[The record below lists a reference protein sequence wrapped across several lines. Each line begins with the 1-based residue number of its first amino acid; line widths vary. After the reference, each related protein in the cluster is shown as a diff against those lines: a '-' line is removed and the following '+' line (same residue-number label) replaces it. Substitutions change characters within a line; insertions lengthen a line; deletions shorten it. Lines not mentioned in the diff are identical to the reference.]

1 MAGWVPPWEVQS
13 HWATRACFYPWVSP
27 PLPLLRLAFCSGR
40 RCCNVLLMW
49 QESERPTHTHT
60 HSHRFSRSAIESK
73 TQKLLAAYHF
83 FFPALFFFFSLVGV
97 QRDGGRELKKRGRE
111 GNGEGGETTVIGK
124 KHRWLHAMGPPL
136 FFLSVAVHTLRGRE
150 IEGVKLQSMLE
161 TCAVVPAPPCYA
173 DSTRSGWVREAT
185 GTHTKTSC
193 LAYFWEK
200 RKNEVIFP
208 VVASCWRSIFACL

>member
-1 MAGWVPPWEVQS
+1 MNAPRT
-13 HWATRACFYPWVSP
+13 HI
-27 PLPLLRLAFCSGR
+27 
-40 RCCNVLLMW
+40 
-49 QESERPTHTHT
+49 HTHT
-60 HSHRFSRSAIESK
+60 DSAGVRLKAKPRSCLLLSTFFS
-73 TQKLLAAYHF
+73 LHF
-83 FFPALFFFFSLVGV
+83 FFFFFGWCTE
-97 QRDGGRELKKRGRE
+97 RRWEGAKKRGRE